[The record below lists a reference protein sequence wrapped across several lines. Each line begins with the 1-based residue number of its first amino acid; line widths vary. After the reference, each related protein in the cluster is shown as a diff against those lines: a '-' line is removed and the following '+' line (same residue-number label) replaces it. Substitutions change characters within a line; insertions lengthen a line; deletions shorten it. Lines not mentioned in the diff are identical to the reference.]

1 MTSGEKKDMLTQDE
15 FQLLFA
21 LHEMPGVTQRQLTA
35 RLGVSLGKVN
45 KLLASARERGWIGQG
60 NYLTDSGLRA
70 LEPYKVHNAIIMAAG
85 TSSRFAPLSY
95 EKPKGLFLVKSEV
108 LIERQIRQLQ
118 ERGIHEIYVVVGY
131 MKELFYYLEKKLG
144 VHIITNNEYAKRNNL
159 SSVMAAKAHFHNS
172 YLCYSDNYLQVNGF
186 QPYVYRSY
194 FAAQYSEGYTEEYV
208 IISDKHGKITQYYPE
223 GEACYY
229 QMGEMYFDAATA
241 ESFIRLLEKEYNYPG
256 VADMKVDEFYMRH
269 LSSLD
274 FYIKKNGEDDV
285 LEFDNISEI
294 EKFDDK
300 FLRNMGDNILTNI
313 CDTLHCKETDITEV
327 AQITAGNTNVIFRF
341 NANGQTYIYRH
352 PGLGS
357 DKIIDRQKE
366 YAAMKKAAEIGL
378 DPTLIAC
385 DPVKGWKICRYIENV
400 SFDYENLTDER
411 RAVDMLRQ
419 FHGSPVKYKR
429 GFELNLITRAREI
442 CALMPSD
449 IIDARHEYAQI
460 RKDTEQLYIRVLQ
473 DGYEPEMC
481 HNDCCDSNI
490 LLGKTATYLI
500 DWEYAGDNDP
510 AVDIATF
517 IIGCRHDREAVDR
530 ILLHYFRRELTFAEK
545 RHFYAYIAIS
555 AYFYFTWGIFEE
567 SLGKDIGDLSYIW
580 YNYIIEYLP
589 LTLELY
595 EEGKNHAG

>member
-1 MTSGEKKDMLTQDE
+1 MLAQDQ
-15 FQLLFA
+15 FRLL
-21 LHEMPGVTQRQLTA
+21 LSLYEEPGANQRKLA
-35 RLGVSLGKVN
+35 AAVDVSLGKVN
-45 KLLASARERGWIGQG
+45 KLLASAKESGWISPD
-60 NYLTDSGLRA
+60 NRLTDAGLQELA
-70 LEPYKVHNAIIMAAG
+70 PYKVENAIIMAAG

-95 EKPKGLFLVKSEV
+95 EKPKGLFLVKNEV

-118 ERGIHEIYVVVGY
+118 ERGINEIYVVVGY
-131 MKELFYYLEKKLG
+131 MKELFYYLEKKFG

-172 YLCYSDNYLQVNGF
+172 YLCYSDNYLQKNGF

-208 IISDKHGKITQYYPE
+208 IVSDKHGKITQYYPE

-229 QMGEMYFDAATA
+229 QMGEMYFDTQTA
-241 ESFIRLLEKEYNYPG
+241 QTFLRLLEKEYNYTG

-274 FYIKKNGEDDV
+274 FYIKKNGPEDV

-300 FLRNMGDNILTNI
+300 FLRNMGENILTNI
-313 CDTLHCKETDITEV
+313 CGALHCKETDIADV
-327 AQITAGNTNVIFRF
+327 KQITAGNTNVIFRF
-341 NANGQTYIYRH
+341 SANGKTYIYRH

-366 YAAMKKAAEIGL
+366 YAAMQKAAELGL

-400 SFDYENLTDER
+400 SFDYENLTDEC
-411 RAVDMLRQ
+411 RAVDLLRQ
-419 FHGSPVKYKR
+419 FHGSPIKSKL
-429 GFELNLITRAREI
+429 GFELNMIARAREI

-449 IIDARHEYAQI
+449 LIDARREYTQI
-460 RKDTEQLYIRVLQ
+460 REDSERLHACVLR
-473 DGYEPEMC
+473 DGYETEMS
-481 HNDCCDSNI
+481 HNDCCDTNI

-510 AVDIATF
+510 AVDISTF
-517 IIGCRHDREAVDR
+517 IIGCRHDRAAVDR
-530 ILLHYFRRELTFAEK
+530 ILLRYFGRELTFAEK

-555 AYFYFTWGIFEE
+555 AYFYFTWGIYEE

-580 YNYIIEYLP
+580 YQYIVEYLP
-589 LTLELY
+589 LALKLY
-595 EEGKNHAG
+595 EEER

>member
-1 MTSGEKKDMLTQDE
+1 MLAQDQ
-15 FQLLFA
+15 FQLL
-21 LHEMPGVTQRQLTA
+21 LSLYEEPGANQRKLA
-35 RLGVSLGKVN
+35 AAVDVSLGKVN
-45 KLLASARERGWIGQG
+45 KLLAAAKESGWISPD
-60 NYLTDSGLRA
+60 NRLTDAGLQELA
-70 LEPYKVHNAIIMAAG
+70 PYKVENAIIMAAG

-95 EKPKGLFLVKSEV
+95 EKPKGLFLVKNEV

-118 ERGIHEIYVVVGY
+118 ERGIREIYVVVGY
-131 MKELFYYLEKKLG
+131 MKELFYYLEKKFG

-159 SSVMAAKAHFHNS
+159 SSVMAAKTHFHNS
-172 YLCYSDNYLQVNGF
+172 YLCYSDNYLQKNGF

-208 IISDKHGKITQYYPE
+208 IVSDKHGKITQYYPE

-229 QMGEMYFDAATA
+229 QMGEMYFDAQTA
-241 ESFIRLLEKEYNYPG
+241 QTFLRLLEKEYNYTG

-274 FYIKKNGEDDV
+274 FYIKKNGPEDV

-300 FLRNMGDNILTNI
+300 FLRNMGENILTNI
-313 CDTLHCKETDITEV
+313 CDALHCKETDIV
-327 AQITAGNTNVIFRF
+327 DVKQITAGNTNVIFRF
-341 NANGQTYIYRH
+341 SANGKTYIYRH

-366 YAAMKKAAEIGL
+366 YAAMQKAAELGL

-385 DPVKGWKICRYIENV
+385 DPVKGWKICHYIENV
-400 SFDYENLTDER
+400 SFDYENLTDEC
-411 RAVDMLRQ
+411 RAVDLLRQ
-419 FHGSPVKYKR
+419 FHGSPIKAKL
-429 GFELNLITRAREI
+429 GFELDMIARAREI

-449 IIDARHEYAQI
+449 LIDARREYTQI
-460 RKDTEQLYIRVLQ
+460 REDSERLHACVLR
-473 DGYEPEMC
+473 DGYETEMS
-481 HNDCCDSNI
+481 HNDCCDTNI

-510 AVDIATF
+510 AVDISTF
-517 IIGCRHDREAVDR
+517 IIGCRHDRAAVDR
-530 ILLHYFRRELTFAEK
+530 ILLRYFGRELTFAEK

-555 AYFYFTWGIFEE
+555 AYFYFTWGIYEE

-580 YNYIIEYLP
+580 YQYIVEYLP
-589 LTLELY
+589 LALKLY
-595 EEGKNHAG
+595 EEER